1 MTLDKYAD
9 IWIDVPE
16 YHNTI
21 HDSFIQLVN
30 NDELLKKHRDFVE
43 KNAFGF
49 GERSFGWLFKLVID
63 EMPEEFSFLEIGV
76 FRGSS
81 LSLVKLLADK
91 YNKKVNRYG
100 VSPMDTSDGHWD
112 SDYFHDVYHIHWS
125 LGLDTDYSIYHGLS
139 TDKKIINK
147 AKSTEPYN
155 ILYIDGGHT
164 KEVVDSDLLHYPQM
178 IKSGGYL
185 MIDDCC
191 NDMNQPWG
199 FFQGIQP
206 VTDAVLEWEKTD
218 IGKDFEFVFNV
229 VHLKVYK
236 RK

>member
-139 TDKKIINK
+139 TDEKIIKKMFMLPNI
-147 AKSTEPYN
+147 ADLSELEELEMDN
-155 ILYIDGGHT
+155 IL
-164 KEVVDSDLLHYPQM
+164 E
-178 IKSGGYL
+178 
-185 MIDDCC
+185 DDDEDD
-191 NDMNQPWG
+191 N
-199 FFQGIQP
+199 
-206 VTDAVLEWEKTD
+206 
-218 IGKDFEFVFNV
+218 
-229 VHLKVYK
+229 
-236 RK
+236 